1 MVYPVN
7 GYLVYPAQASGWR
20 HIRPSLAGGLL
31 VATIETVFAGDNA
44 TTGSA
49 IARQAGILPAGCRVF
64 RPADQD
70 DLLTNLEQLGAPPAA
85 FQR

>member
-1 MVYPVN
+1 
-7 GYLVYPAQASGWR
+7 
-20 HIRPSLAGGLL
+20 
-31 VATIETVFAGDNA
+31 VFAGDNA